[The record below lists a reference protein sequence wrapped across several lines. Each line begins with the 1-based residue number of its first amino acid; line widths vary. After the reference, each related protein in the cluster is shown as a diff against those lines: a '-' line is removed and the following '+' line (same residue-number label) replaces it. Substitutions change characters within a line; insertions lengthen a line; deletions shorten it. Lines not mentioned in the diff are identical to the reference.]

1 MIIRSLRANSRFD
14 RLIGMVEIGDDKFET
29 PDKLKEQRRRKH
41 LGVVSRRR
49 TKWLSGFTL
58 SQVQREPKT
67 IQDVWKVK
75 RYKIPEQVQTINQ
88 LANFATLIGEIWLI
102 LVLKTGHRHPIIV
115 AARTKKQTIPRLDPA
130 RDMTPV
136 KLTAICKM
144 QFMMMKQSLVQGDCT
159 PRDGETT
166 RDFNPDLMA
175 TCMNSEI
182 ITGER
187 RKALDADLEDV
198 QEMKRRRYS
207 EGRPQKMVLRQTTE
221 RRYFLWRKGYLV
233 NAAIQENGQ
242 IITMERKWRAN
253 ETKVPRSFTEA
264 MKTPQKTNGMLV
276 WKKR

>member
-1 MIIRSLRANSRFD
+1 MMIINGNLTSEVHHLNNLYSLE
-14 RLIGMVEIGDDKFET
+14 GE
-29 PDKLKEQRRRKH
+29 
-41 LGVVSRRR
+41 
-49 TKWLSGFTL
+49 
-58 SQVQREPKT
+58 T
-67 IQDVWKVK
+67 IQDTGAGADNQSVSEFCDADRGDLVNPSLEDWS
-75 RYKIPEQVQTINQ
+75 QTSDNSSSENEETDDPQ
-88 LANFATLIGEIWLI
+88 IGPSKGYDACEIDCNLQDAVHDDEAKSGTEVT
-102 LVLKTGHRHPIIV
+102 VL
-115 AARTKKQTIPRLDPA
+115 
-130 RDMTPV
+130 
-136 KLTAICKM
+136 
-144 QFMMMKQSLVQGDCT
+144 

-233 NAAIQENGQ
+233 TRLRSKKTDKSSQWNANGG
-242 IITMERKWRAN
+242 AN